1 VLKEFRA
8 FVARGNV
15 LDLAVAV
22 IIGAAFGRIVT
33 SLTDDVLMP
42 VIGKLAG
49 DLDFSGL
56 FVRLGPIPA
65 DYKGSLTS
73 YAALKAAGVPL
84 FGYGAF
90 LTQVVNFVIVAF
102 IIFLLVRTVNKAL
115 SSVER
120 DKQVADAVAPEA
132 AEIILL
138 REIRDELRGGAASD
152 PAANRLPLDG
162 Q

>member
-1 VLKEFRA
+1 MIKEFRA
-8 FVARGNV
+8 FIARGNV

-22 IIGAAFGRIVT
+22 IIGAAFGRIVS

-56 FVRLGPIPA
+56 FVRMGPIPA
-65 DYKGSLTS
+65 GYKGSLTS
-73 YAALKAAGVPL
+73 YAELKSAGVSL

-90 LTQVVNFVIVAF
+90 LTQVVNFLIVAF
-102 IIFLLVRTVNKAL
+102 IIFLIVRTMNRAMATI
-115 SSVER
+115 ER
-120 DKQVADAVAPEA
+120 DKATAEVAAPDS
-132 AEIILL
+132 AEVMLL
-138 REIRDELRGGAASD
+138 REIRDELRGAGHSDPGAAK
-152 PAANRLPLDG
+152 LPLDG